1 MVRDQ
6 KAVGNGTHRR
16 QWRKKVGGVP
26 MSKGVQQANSEDER
40 LLRIVARRGI
50 PPLRLP
56 EALIFLRF
64 RVFFFRW
71 FSVFFRVATLP
82 AAAGRQCIAWLLQK
96 LDFRGFPYISGFF
109 LGGNVLFTL
118 LRLQS
123 PIIRI
128 HGSQRDISSVAD
140 HERSDGDEI
149 LLSST

>member
-1 MVRDQ
+1 MWSRDHIGCGP
-6 KAVGNGTHRR
+6 KGNPATSTPGSVDFPT
-16 QWRKKVGGVP
+16 
-26 MSKGVQQANSEDER
+26 
-40 LLRIVARRGI
+40 
-50 PPLRLP
+50 LP
-56 EALIFLRF
+56 GFLF
-64 RVFFFRW
+64 SLVFG
-71 FSVFFRVATLP
+71 FFRVATLP

-96 LDFRGFPYISGFF
+96 IDFRGFPYISGLF

>member
-1 MVRDQ
+1 MRGSPGLEFIVLEFGTKRPRVR
-6 KAVGNGTHRR
+6 
-16 QWRKKVGGVP
+16 
-26 MSKGVQQANSEDER
+26 
-40 LLRIVARRGI
+40 I

-64 RVFFFRW
+64 RVFFFCW

-109 LGGNVLFTL
+109 PGGNVLFTL

-149 LLSST
+149 VLSST

>member
-1 MVRDQ
+1 MAEISSNPFSTD
-6 KAVGNGTHRR
+6 
-16 QWRKKVGGVP
+16 RKRAPQCGVATI
-26 MSKGVQQANSEDER
+26 SVA
-40 LLRIVARRGI
+40 ARRGI

-56 EALIFLRF
+56 ETLIFLRF
-64 RVFFFRW
+64 RVFFFCW